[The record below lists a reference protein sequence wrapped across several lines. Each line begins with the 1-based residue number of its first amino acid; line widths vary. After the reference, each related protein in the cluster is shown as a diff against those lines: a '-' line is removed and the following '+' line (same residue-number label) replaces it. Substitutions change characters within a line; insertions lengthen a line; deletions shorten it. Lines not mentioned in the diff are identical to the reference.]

1 MKYPETEKGAFGK
14 TGSKQL
20 KRKCQHIVI
29 GKSSRSSLKSIH
41 FITEPELLLKLEKN
55 KTSNID
61 SIFLS
66 HHANQQEHHIS
77 LKLIE
82 D

>member
-41 FITEPELLLKLEKN
+41 FITEPELLLKL
-55 KTSNID
+55 
-61 SIFLS
+61 
-66 HHANQQEHHIS
+66 A
-77 LKLIE
+77 
-82 D
+82 